1 MAYDGTIIAS
11 CPGCGT
17 DFARGYKNDE
27 EIDRAFSH
35 FRKLEAVD
43 DLLEACEVAK
53 RGYESAP
60 RNTLGQDHD
69 TGHYYRDEMIS
80 VLDAAIAKA
89 RGE

>member
-43 DLLEACEVAK
+43 DLLEGCNAALKNDFEWWITC
-53 RGYESAP
+53 
-60 RNTLGQDHD
+60 QDA
-69 TGHYYRDEMIS
+69 
-80 VLDAAIAKA
+80 VAKA
-89 RGE
+89 RSE